1 MSSNPGLTALRV
13 SNSTQ
18 VTGLEETTLHETW
31 IATSATEDWGG
42 DYVTTYSVEHDRQG
56 RMLAR
61 RTVSSGSSH
70 SYEYAY
76 DDQGLFVEETET
88 LSVAT
93 TNSYTR
99 TLSYDEQGNLLSS
112 VNLESGIS
120 YHFAYDDQDRLVESR
135 RGSTNDTSSVVTYAY
150 DDAGRLSTKEESLS
164 GGLLSVTSYVYDDQ
178 GELVQ
183 MLQTYPGDKGSDN
196 VTYLTTYNRD
206 DAGNV
211 VRVEYSSSRGGGESY
226 YAPVD
231 FTYDD
236 QNRMESATATLQ
248 GSTYAATLS
257 YEARGNLS
265 EVQESYKG
273 KVTSTY
279 TLSYERFFVAEGAEE
294 PSGSVVVSV
303 EYVPLVAAQ
312 RTALVD
318 VWAAPAIL
326 PDPAPNALPG
336 DTMIVLW

>member
-1 MSSNPGLTALRV
+1 M
-13 SNSTQ
+13 
-18 VTGLEETTLHETW
+18 
-31 IATSATEDWGG
+31 
-42 DYVTTYSVEHDRQG
+42 TTYSVEHDRQG

-99 TLSYDEQGNLLSS
+99 TLSYDERGNLLSS

-120 YHFAYDDQDRLVESR
+120 CHFAYDDQGRLVESR
-135 RGSTNDTSSVVTYAY
+135 RGSTNDTSGVVTYAY
-150 DDAGRLSTKEESLS
+150 DDAGRLSTEEESLS
-164 GGLLSVTSYVYDDQ
+164 GELLSVTSYVYDDQ
-178 GELVQ
+178 GELSQMVQ
-183 MLQTYPGDKGSDN
+183 TFPGGADSDD
-196 VTYLTTYNRD
+196 VRCLTTYDRD

-211 VRVEYSSSRGGGESY
+211 VRVEYSSSREGGESY

-236 QNRMESATATLQ
+236 QNRMVSATATLQ
-248 GSTYAATLS
+248 GATYAATLS
-257 YEARGNLS
+257 YDARGNLS

-279 TLSYERFFVAEGAEE
+279 TLSQGDLDVHPLLRALLCGGGCRGALWERCR
-294 PSGSVVVSV
+294 
-303 EYVPLVAAQ
+303 L
-312 RTALVD
+312 R
-318 VWAAPAIL
+318 
-326 PDPAPNALPG
+326 
-336 DTMIVLW
+336 